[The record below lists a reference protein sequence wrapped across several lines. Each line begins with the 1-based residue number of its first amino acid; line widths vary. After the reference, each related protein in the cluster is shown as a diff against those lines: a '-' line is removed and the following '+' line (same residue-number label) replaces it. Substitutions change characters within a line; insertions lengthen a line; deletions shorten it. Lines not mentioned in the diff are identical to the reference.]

1 MKLNQALKGLI
12 CEIASIDGVV
22 NAIKGRQI
30 VIIYYDGDEPG
41 GRGIRQIEPVCL
53 GVSKAGNKI
62 LRAWDDEGAS
72 HTAYKGEQPLPGW
85 RIFRLDKILSIKP
98 TGEVYNSPKPNYNFN
113 GDKSMVSV
121 IINAKFDNQPAEAPV
136 APQTTAPITSPTT
149 PTPTP
154 TPEENIT

>member
-22 NAIKGRQI
+22 VAIKGRQK

-72 HTAYKGEQPLPGW
+72 HTAYIGDQPLPGW

-98 TGEVYNSPKPNYNFN
+98 TGEVYNTPKPNYNFN

-121 IINAKFDNQPAEAPV
+121 IINAKFDNQQ
-136 APQTTAPITSPTT
+136 PQETQPTQEIPTQET

-154 TPEENIT
+154 TPQT

>member
-22 NAIKGRQI
+22 VAIKGRQK

-53 GVSKAGNKI
+53 GTSKAGNKI

-98 TGEVYNSPKPNYNFN
+98 TGEVYNTPKPNYNFN

-121 IINAKFDNQPAEAPV
+121 IINAKFDD
-136 APQTTAPITSPTT
+136 APQQPQETQPTQEIPTQET

-154 TPEENIT
+154 TPQT